1 MEKPS
6 TGGPDA
12 DSSGSGQPTLN
23 IPTEVC
29 ENIIDMLYSTY
40 PSDTVK
46 DLSTLHNCALVCRA
60 WRVRSQRTLFNS
72 VQLSDNTS
80 LRQLSTIL
88 NAGQHLRDYVHE
100 VELTG
105 YHLHTTTSIFALFP
119 VVFAQNLPNLKQIY
133 VAHLSESSAK
143 WYPRK

>member
-1 MEKPS
+1 MEKPP
-6 TGGPDA
+6 TGDPDTDLSGPR
-12 DSSGSGQPTLN
+12 TLN

-29 ENIIDMLYSTY
+29 EDIIDMLYSTY

-46 DLSTLHNCALVCRA
+46 DLATLRNCALVCRA
-60 WRVRSQRTLFNS
+60 WRVRSQKTLFYR
-72 VQLSDNTS
+72 VQLSDSTS
-80 LRQLSTIL
+80 LHQLSAIL
-88 NAGQHLRDYVHE
+88 DTGPHLRDYVHE

-119 VVFAQNLPNLKQIY
+119 VVFAQKLPNLKQIY

-143 WYPRK
+143 WYPWK

>member
-6 TGGPDA
+6 TGDPDA
-12 DSSGSGQPTLN
+12 DSSGPPTLN

-29 ENIIDMLYSTY
+29 EPIIYLLCSIS
-40 PSDTVK
+40 PSDAVK
-46 DLSTLHNCALVCRA
+46 DLATLHSCALVCCACRI
-60 WRVRSQRTLFNS
+60 RSQKMLFYR
-72 VQLSDNTS
+72 VQLSDSTS
-80 LRQLSTIL
+80 LHQLSAIL
-88 NAGQHLRDYVHE
+88 NAGQHLRDYVYA

-119 VVFAQNLPNLKQIY
+119 VVFAQKLPNLKQIY